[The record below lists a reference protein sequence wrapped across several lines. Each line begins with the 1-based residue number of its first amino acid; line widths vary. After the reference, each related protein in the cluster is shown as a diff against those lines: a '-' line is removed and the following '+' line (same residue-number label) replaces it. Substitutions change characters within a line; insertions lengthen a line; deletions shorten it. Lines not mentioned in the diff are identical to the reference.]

1 MIRLILGL
9 ALLPTAALT
18 VFAAAQSLGALLANA
33 PSAWPFLAG
42 AGTAA
47 GLWLLGLAAQRSGR
61 TAAHDGQ
68 RTSRE
73 PSGRRLCRDAG
84 AWALRALRWIYVF
97 GHEFTHVL
105 AAWSI
110 GAEVHGMEVRS
121 DGGHVD
127 LSRSGAFISLAP
139 YCVPIYTVL
148 VVVGYRLLQWL
159 APDRLGLGGFLAL
172 MGATLAGHLFMTAEC
187 LWQRRQPDLAAA
199 GGMVFS
205 LAVIALCNGLLVM
218 GLSKALFPQAVAV
231 AGPLRQVLH
240 LSAGFW
246 VWSYRFVKGVLGPIQ
261 KGYPGLWRSS

>member
-1 MIRLILGL
+1 MTRLILGV

-18 VFAAAQSLGALLANA
+18 VFAAAESLGSLVANA
-33 PSAWPFLAG
+33 PSAWSFLAG
-42 AGTAA
+42 SGVAA
-47 GLWLLGLAAQRSGR
+47 GLWLLGLAAEGRGEASGAR
-61 TAAHDGQ
+61 V
-68 RTSRE
+68 
-73 PSGRRLCRDAG
+73 
-84 AWALRALRWIYVF
+84 LRALRWIYVF

-148 VVVGYRLLQWL
+148 GVIGYRMIQWM
-159 APDRLGLGGFLAL
+159 APGRVGLGVFLAF
-172 MGATLAGHLFMTAEC
+172 MGATLAGHLFMTVEC

-205 LAVIALCNGLLVM
+205 LAVISLCNGLVVM
-218 GLSKALFPQAVAV
+218 ALTKALFPRAVV
-231 AGPLRQVLH
+231 VVEPLRQVLH

-246 VWSYRFVKGVLGPIQ
+246 AWSYRLLKGVLGPIK

>member
-18 VFAAAQSLGALLANA
+18 VFAAAQSLGALLAHA

-42 AGTAA
+42 AGAAA
-47 GLWLLGLAAQRSGR
+47 GLWLLGLAAEGR
-61 TAAHDGQ
+61 
-68 RTSRE
+68 
-73 PSGRRLCRDAG
+73 GRAG
-84 AWALRALRWIYVF
+84 GARALRALRWIYVF

-127 LSRSGAFISLAP
+127 LSRSGTFISLAP

-159 APDRLGLGGFLAL
+159 APGRLGLGVFLAL

-199 GGMVFS
+199 GGVVFS
-205 LAVIALCNGLLVM
+205 LAVIALCNGLVVM
-218 GLSKALFPQAVAV
+218 ALTKALFPRAVAM

-246 VWSYRFVKGVLGPIQ
+246 AWNYRFLKGALGPIK
-261 KGYPGLWRSS
+261 KGYPGLWRPS

>member
-1 MIRLILGL
+1 L

-18 VFAAAQSLGALLANA
+18 LFAAAQSLGALLANMN
-33 PSAWPFLAG
+33 SAWPFLAG
-42 AGTAA
+42 AAGAA
-47 GLWLLGLAAQRSGR
+47 GLWLLGLAARSRGR
-61 TAAHDGQ
+61 AV
-68 RTSRE
+68 
-73 PSGRRLCRDAG
+73 G
-84 AWALRALRWIYVF
+84 ARALRALRWSYVF

-105 AAWSI
+105 AAWAT

-148 VVVGYRLLQWL
+148 VVVGYRLLQWR
-159 APDRLGLGGFLAL
+159 APGRLGSAGFLIL
-172 MGATLAGHLFMTAEC
+172 MGATLAGHLLMTAEC

-199 GGMVFS
+199 GGLVFS
-205 LAVIALCNGLLVM
+205 LVIIALCNGLVVM
-218 GLSKALFPQAVAV
+218 ALTKALFPRVVAM
-231 AGPLRQVLH
+231 AGPLRRVLH

-246 VWSYRFVKGVLGPIQ
+246 CWIYRFLKVSLGPIK